1 MFNRKLEKENIMY
14 VIDLAPVQ
22 LPDAELHAAIA
33 LRESKVARLKEQM
46 GSKYRL
52 HPDNIVRLPR
62 PTPHF
67 LFKKENN
74 DE

>member
-1 MFNRKLEKENIMY
+1 MFNRKLEKENTMY
-14 VIDLAPVQ
+14 LIDLAQVQ

-33 LRESKVARLKEQM
+33 LRERKVARLKEQM

-52 HPDNIVRLPR
+52 HSDNIVRLPR

-67 LFKKENN
+67 LLKEKG
-74 DE
+74 DD

>member
-1 MFNRKLEKENIMY
+1 MY

-52 HPDNIVRLPR
+52 HSDNIVRLPR
-62 PTPHF
+62 AIPNF
-67 LFKKENN
+67 LLKENN

>member
-1 MFNRKLEKENIMY
+1 MTNRKLEKENTMY
-14 VIDLAPVQ
+14 LIDLAPIQ
-22 LPDAELHAAIA
+22 LPPDELAAAIA

-67 LFKKENN
+67 LLKENN
-74 DE
+74 E

>member
-1 MFNRKLEKENIMY
+1 MFIRKLEKENIMY
-14 VIDLAPVQ
+14 LIDSARVQ

-46 GSKYRL
+46 GSKYLL
-52 HPDNIVRLPR
+52 HSDNVVRLPR

-67 LFKKENN
+67 LLKENN
-74 DE
+74 E